1 MRDIET
7 LISPLI
13 ASQFPE
19 FYKTDGPDFIAF
31 VEAYYAFL
39 EQNHQLLTLQSVAG
53 LNVDDTLTQ
62 GTTVGSIVSI
72 DPSTNNVLVYIPTL
86 ATFECFVVGTSL
98 LPVTNQ
104 NGVSTYITYGGA
116 DSRFGSLYYARNLF
130 NLKDVDT
137 TLDIFLTH
145 FKEKYLKNI
154 EFDMQSNKRLLV
166 KHSLDLYRAKG
177 TDRAVDLFFRLVYGV
192 NASVYHPIDD
202 LFRLS
207 DGKWTIPQYLEISG
221 SSQSRAVSLVGKQIM
236 GATSGATAFVEKYIR
251 RKIVGGNVHVLYVS
265 NVRGTFLNSEL
276 LISDN
281 KVYVDSPTLIGSLSS
296 LQVITGGTGFA
307 LGDVVSFENASGD
320 NGMARVSQID
330 SETGIVSFAL
340 IDGGYGYTVS
350 ANANFTTLDLASKSQ
365 SIISDHIYA
374 LQNVTVSN
382 SISSAI
388 VTVSGSGYSNTDTI
402 SIPSP
407 YSNALL
413 KITTSNTG
421 GIVAAS
427 VVNSGSGFLSSNI
440 AYSIL
445 NANGIASSGAG
456 ANLTINTKDATSY
469 FDMLESFRQSM
480 VTVSYTTANASLYAT
495 GSNVVFKLAGN
506 TVASGT
512 ILNNST
518 TSSSNGTLVVLTANT
533 TSVVSNTATVVLA
546 SNSAVT
552 ANIITTT
559 DTTVTSAV
567 VEPPTTVSMST
578 TVYRTLAIGDTVY
591 QLNEQG
597 VVAGSGVV
605 NVLYPN
611 QVVVINNTGV
621 FRTYRPLL
629 ILGKTESITISNIE
643 LAVGSYNTVGSYSNA
658 YNTFVWGQTS
668 GTTANLISISSGA
681 LASFKVGTISDSET
695 IYLNTDLLGGNN
707 TSNIPY
713 MTLPISTLA
722 YGFPKNPMGNVS
734 SVLYADLNYDSFTIG
749 TIGSIADINPGANYD
764 ASPDVLV
771 MQPYLAGFNRKD
783 YIMQITGANGSFWS
797 GEQINQQNTA
807 STEYLLTLDNISGIQ
822 IGEKLYQGANVA
834 TGIVAAITTSTN
846 TVSMSN
852 TTGTFLTATPTKSY
866 INLAFT
872 ANASLITVANN
883 IISAKG
889 IVKTSN
895 SSVLSIKRTQFEDY
909 FSIGST
915 IVGSQ
920 SQATAT
926 IFNVSEDPSVLPI
939 GMNAIVDA
947 NVATANGS
955 VVNLEVID
963 SGLGYANGQLVV
975 FNSVDGLNHTGSAKT
990 VISGI
995 GTGSGYY
1002 ATSKGFLSSTAKIQD
1017 GDYYQVYSYDVMSKI
1032 PLEKYSDMFKKVMH
1046 ISGFAFFGSVLL
1058 ESSINVVPTI
1068 AGEFNT
1074 SFANTLSFNSNN
1086 VTFSDV
1092 NVANPFTNPTKVN
1105 YYTGSNS
1112 SIQYLANNQYY
1123 YAAPLVV
1130 ISNPVSSSNQ
1140 IGNVNWNLTNST
1152 GMLDVIESPD
1162 NNIAGM
1168 LIQDT
1173 GATGVHSVS
1182 QTIPLTSGVYTYS
1195 VYLKSGGYY
1204 SPVIKMSDANGNSIS
1219 ATASLL
1225 GLGNIT
1231 ATSATGTGSYLDSSC
1246 ISIGNGWYRVSL
1258 AGMTNGVGNTIV
1270 SVYQNGMA
1278 PYTGG
1283 NKGVYAW
1290 GAWIDVG
1297 DQTQSTPMLT
1307 PSYRYSIG
1315 SGTSNNFCFVT
1326 NPRLLTTQF
1335 TANNIANGYISMPR
1349 TNFVNNDIVSYTTV
1363 YGTPI
1368 SNMMNDTICIVTTLT
1383 DGIMLTPIS
1392 NTSILPLTAG
1402 ANGVGQLSI
1411 SPIPLTANG
1420 TFYLSW

>member
-1 MRDIET
+1 
-7 LISPLI
+7 
-13 ASQFPE
+13 
-19 FYKTDGPDFIAF
+19 
-31 VEAYYAFL
+31 
-39 EQNHQLLTLQSVAG
+39 
-53 LNVDDTLTQ
+53 
-62 GTTVGSIVSI
+62 
-72 DPSTNNVLVYIPTL
+72 
-86 ATFECFVVGTSL
+86 
-98 LPVTNQ
+98 
-104 NGVSTYITYGGA
+104 
-116 DSRFGSLYYARNLF
+116 
-130 NLKDVDT
+130 
-137 TLDIFLTH
+137 
-145 FKEKYLKNI
+145 
-154 EFDMQSNKRLLV
+154 
-166 KHSLDLYRAKG
+166 
-177 TDRAVDLFFRLVYGV
+177 
-192 NASVYHPIDD
+192 
-202 LFRLS
+202 
-207 DGKWTIPQYLEISG
+207 
-221 SSQSRAVSLVGKQIM
+221 
-236 GATSGATAFVEKYIR
+236 
-251 RKIVGGNVHVLYVS
+251 
-265 NVRGTFLNSEL
+265 
-276 LISDN
+276 
-281 KVYVDSPTLIGSLSS
+281 
-296 LQVITGGTGFA
+296 
-307 LGDVVSFENASGD
+307 
-320 NGMARVSQID
+320 
-330 SETGIVSFAL
+330 
-340 IDGGYGYTVS
+340 
-350 ANANFTTLDLASKSQ
+350 
-365 SIISDHIYA
+365 
-374 LQNVTVSN
+374 
-382 SISSAI
+382 
-388 VTVSGSGYSNTDTI
+388 
-402 SIPSP
+402 
-407 YSNALL
+407 
-413 KITTSNTG
+413 
-421 GIVAAS
+421 
-427 VVNSGSGFLSSNI
+427 
-440 AYSIL
+440 
-445 NANGIASSGAG
+445 
-456 ANLTINTKDATSY
+456 
-469 FDMLESFRQSM
+469 
-480 VTVSYTTANASLYAT
+480 
-495 GSNVVFKLAGN
+495 
-506 TVASGT
+506 
-512 ILNNST
+512 
-518 TSSSNGTLVVLTANT
+518 
-533 TSVVSNTATVVLA
+533 
-546 SNSAVT
+546 
-552 ANIITTT
+552 
-559 DTTVTSAV
+559 
-567 VEPPTTVSMST
+567 
-578 TVYRTLAIGDTVY
+578 
-591 QLNEQG
+591 
-597 VVAGSGVV
+597 
-605 NVLYPN
+605 
-611 QVVVINNTGV
+611 
-621 FRTYRPLL
+621 
-629 ILGKTESITISNIE
+629 
-643 LAVGSYNTVGSYSNA
+643 
-658 YNTFVWGQTS
+658 
-668 GTTANLISISSGA
+668 
-681 LASFKVGTISDSET
+681 
-695 IYLNTDLLGGNN
+695 
-707 TSNIPY
+707 
-713 MTLPISTLA
+713 
-722 YGFPKNPMGNVS
+722 
-734 SVLYADLNYDSFTIG
+734 
-749 TIGSIADINPGANYD
+749 
-764 ASPDVLV
+764 
-771 MQPYLAGFNRKD
+771 
-783 YIMQITGANGSFWS
+783 
-797 GEQINQQNTA
+797 
-807 STEYLLTLDNISGIQ
+807 
-822 IGEKLYQGANVA
+822 
-834 TGIVAAITTSTN
+834 
-846 TVSMSN
+846 
-852 TTGTFLTATPTKSY
+852 
-866 INLAFT
+866 
-872 ANASLITVANN
+872 
-883 IISAKG
+883 
-889 IVKTSN
+889 
-895 SSVLSIKRTQFEDY
+895 
-909 FSIGST
+909 
-915 IVGSQ
+915 
-920 SQATAT
+920 
-926 IFNVSEDPSVLPI
+926 
-939 GMNAIVDA
+939 MNAIVDA

-1307 PSYRYSIG
+1307 PSYRYSIS